1 MKDIIVGILMV
12 ALGVGVIIFLLWVT
26 WWAITTVVLWLCS
39 QLGWQIGFW
48 ELVAIW
54 VLTSGVFAGISK
66 GIVSYR
72 RDR

>member
-1 MKDIIVGILMV
+1 MKDIITGILML
-12 ALGVGVIIFLLWVT
+12 ALGIGAIIILLWVS

-54 VLTSGVFAGISK
+54 ILASEASAGFM
-66 GIVSYR
+66 SYR
-72 RDR
+72 REK